1 MNSIQP
7 FPTALDT
14 HMHDLLHNI
23 LASDQL
29 YTAVVIIV
37 SPWPIYDGFK
47 RNPDVIALQDAWRN
61 KEIDPDA
68 LKSFI
73 ETILK
78 EFQPGHYLTKE
89 YVLIALCVALEP
101 FKDEA
106 LPKELI
112 TSCARCKFV
121 ETPMLG
127 HVASFCLNGDPYEVR
142 S

>member
-1 MNSIQP
+1 MNAPHPSLQK
-7 FPTALDT
+7 
-14 HMHDLLHNI
+14 I
-23 LASDQL
+23 LESDQL

-47 RNPDVIALQDAWRN
+47 RNEDVLEFQRAWRDG
-61 KEIDPDA
+61 EFTQEA
-68 LKSFI
+68 LVGFI

-101 FKDEA
+101 FKDED

-112 TSCARCKFV
+112 TSCSRCKFV

-127 HVASFCLNGDPYEVR
+127 HVASFCLNGDPHEVQGHE
-142 S
+142 